1 MFVASRDKDSET
13 SCCDCCEPGTA
24 RCKQMQS
31 MSQEDEADDGEA
43 LSVYPSSPE
52 ETVPVVK
59 WDDYDYGRGWTFDED
74 DNGHLGGAAEHR
86 RTVSGADQGEAA
98 LEPRAALQPGFAE
111 PPACLTSDSG
121 LSGASQVLA
130 MPSPHTLPCPWFHL
144 FLHAHQSPLQCPKR
158 TSRTGS
164 LRLHR

>member
-1 MFVASRDKDSET
+1 
-13 SCCDCCEPGTA
+13 
-24 RCKQMQS
+24 

-59 WDDYDYGRGWTFDED
+59 WDDYDYGRGWTDDED
-74 DNGHLGGAAEHR
+74 DIGHLGGAAAHG

-111 PPACLTSDSG
+111 PFACFTSDSG
-121 LSGASQVLA
+121 QSGASQVLA
-130 MPSPHTLPCPWFHL
+130 MPSPHTLPCPWFLL
-144 FLHAHQSPLQCPKR
+144 FLHAHQTPLQCPKR
-158 TSRTGS
+158 TSRTGT

>member
-1 MFVASRDKDSET
+1 
-13 SCCDCCEPGTA
+13 
-24 RCKQMQS
+24 
-31 MSQEDEADDGEA
+31 MSHGEA
-43 LSVYPSSPE
+43 ISDNPSPPE
-52 ETVPVVK
+52 QTVPTAPVVQ
-59 WDDYDYGRGWTFDED
+59 WEEFDFGLGWLNDED

-164 LRLHR
+164 LLLHR

>member
-13 SCCDCCEPGTA
+13 SCCDCCEPGA
-24 RCKQMQS
+24 KRMQS
-31 MSQEDEADDGEA
+31 MSHGEA
-43 LSVYPSSPE
+43 ISDNPSPPE
-52 ETVPVVK
+52 QTVPTAPVVQ
-59 WDDYDYGRGWTFDED
+59 WEEVDYGLGWLNDED

-111 PPACLTSDSG
+111 PSACLTSDSG

-130 MPSPHTLPCPWFHL
+130 MPSPHTLPCPWFLL
-144 FLHAHQSPLQCPKR
+144 FLHAHQTPLQCPKR